1 MHQYTQ
7 EDCLE
12 TIDEFYLREL
22 QFITEIKKRGVPV
35 AAVFSHLFPLSIL
48 RGFQVNPIRIISGTT
63 IVAENYGE
71 QLVRPDACP
80 FCKSVLGN
88 FQIKSDLFSKIDLVI
103 GLITCDQKRR
113 MLERLGIEF
122 NIPVFPINIP
132 ATRTDSSRQYYIENF
147 HILIANIAEFVKK
160 DLDPDLVKQDY
171 NFRRLN
177 AEYFLR
183 LLIEAS
189 LPPKIMQSLI
199 ALHAISRPEKLFH
212 FLNTFVNDIPVVQAK
227 KKVLIIGSMLGKEDG
242 LLLEIL
248 ASHNVQPILLL
259 STGINAFDGWE
270 DMTTISNVNLTRRL
284 AEVSFNLPP
293 EIRTRPNTEVYTRIR
308 QFLNKT
314 KADGIICKSLTF
326 CDLWFTEKKHLQE
339 TFAGV
344 PILILDT
351 GYGEGARERVITRV
365 ETFVEM
371 IG

>member
-1 MHQYTQ
+1 MRQYTK
-7 EDCLE
+7 EDCLKG
-12 TIDEFYLREL
+12 IDKFYSREL
-22 QFITEIKKRGVPV
+22 QFIAEIKQRRLPM

-88 FQIKSDLFSKIDLVI
+88 FHVKSDLFSKIDFII

-113 MLERLGIEF
+113 MLERVEVEF

-132 ATRTDSSRQYYIENF
+132 ATRTASSRQYYIENF
-147 HILIANIAEFVKK
+147 HILITDIAEFLKK
-160 DLDPDLVKQDY
+160 DLDLDLIRQDY

-177 AEYFLR
+177 AKYFLK
-183 LLIEAS
+183 LLLETS
-189 LPPKIMQSLI
+189 PPPKILQSLI

-212 FLNTFVNDIPVVQAK
+212 FLNTFMNNIPMLQAK
-227 KKVLIIGSMLGKEDG
+227 KKILIIGSMLGKEDDI
-242 LLLEIL
+242 LLEIL
-248 ASHNVQPILLL
+248 ANHSIQPILLL
-259 STGINAFDGWE
+259 STGIDAFDGWQ
-270 DMTTISNVNLTRRL
+270 DISMISNTNLIQKL
-284 AEVSFNLPP
+284 AEVSFDLSP
-293 EIRTRPNTEVYTRIR
+293 EIRTRPNAEVYTRIH

-326 CDLWFTEKKHLQE
+326 CDLWFTEKKRLQE
-339 TFAGV
+339 FFAGV
-344 PILILDT
+344 PLLILDT
-351 GYGEGARERVITRV
+351 GYGDGTLGQIRTRV

-371 IG
+371 IR